1 MSNCPGSDCRCLTN
15 TSTVACASKP
25 VPVTP
30 ILEPWRTM
38 LGLSR
43 ISVLEVTM
51 DDTVGVIVGSGV
63 LVGAGVLWWCEP
75 LTLLFMIPCQADGLN
90 MPYTTAM
97 TTRPASPTST
107 RFPRFLRRGRG
118 GRLRTGGG
126 GGSYAAWVGTPR
138 GGSYAAWVGA
148 PRGGSYA
155 AGVAPLR
162 GGSCA
167 AGGGRA
173 SSSTTCSGSSC
184 SARMGRTSYSS
195 SSCGPFWLTGTCG
208 LSFMTFPPYGLVAYF

>member
-1 MSNCPGSDCRCLTN
+1 ML
-15 TSTVACASKP
+15 V
-25 VPVTP
+25 
-30 ILEPWRTM
+30 PWRTM
-38 LGLSR
+38 VGLSR
-43 ISVLEVTM
+43 ISSLPEVTP

-63 LVGAGVLWWCEP
+63 LVGADVLVGAGVLWWCKP
-75 LTLLFMIPCQADGLN
+75 LILLFMAPCQADGLN

-107 RFPRFLRRGRG
+107 RFPRLLRRGRG

-126 GGSYAAWVGTPR
+126 GGSYSSWVGTPRGCSYAAWVGTPR
-138 GGSYAAWVGA
+138 GGSCAAWVGA
-148 PRGGSYA
+148 PRGCSYA

-167 AGGGRA
+167 AGGDGA

-195 SSCGPFWLTGTCG
+195 SSCGPFWFTGTCG